1 MIQYAPSRRWNT
13 YDKRENRFCRLRNA
27 HEPKGS
33 CIPSLRGRF
42 CFDMTT
48 YRYKMYDRAKDG
60 RLDALVNRYGI
71 LYNHVVALCRRYYK
85 LFGKTA
91 SKFAVMGHMA
101 KLRKR
106 NKKWREL
113 TQGMDAQAMQNVVE
127 RIDKSYNAF
136 FRWVKNR
143 NSKRFSPPKFKKVR
157 KYKSFTLKQN
167 GYKFD
172 FSRGRVWLKGKWYG
186 YFNSRAIQ
194 GKVKTVTIKRD
205 SVGDFYIYVVTDYV
219 KSEGVPQSGKSV
231 GYDFGMKHF
240 LTDNDGSTIDAPLFM
255 QRHRKGQKK
264 LHRALSRKRKGSRM
278 WNKCKE
284 RLARFNRKVARQRDD
299 FQWKLAREIVKKYDL
314 ICVEDLNMAAMAR
327 FRFGRK
333 VGEYGFA
340 GFVSKLEYLAA
351 VTGKRVVKV
360 GRYYPSSKRCSV
372 CGWKYDG
379 LTLKE
384 REWTCQSCGTHH
396 DRDVNA
402 ARNIL
407 SEGASSVGEG
417 LSKTDSLRKEVAA

>member
-1 MIQYAPSRRWNT
+1 M
-13 YDKRENRFCRLRNA
+13 
-27 HEPKGS
+27 
-33 CIPSLRGRF
+33 
-42 CFDMTT
+42 
-48 YRYKMYDRAKDG
+48 AKDG

-71 LYNHVVALCRRYYK
+71 LYNHVVALYRRYYK
-85 LFGKTA
+85 LFGKSA

-101 KLRKR
+101 KCRKR
-106 NKKWREL
+106 NAKWREL

-127 RIDKSYNAF
+127 RIDKSYKAF

-143 NSKRFSPPKFKKVR
+143 NGKRFSPPKFKKVR
-157 KYKSFTLKQN
+157 KYKSFTLKQC

-172 FSRGRVWLKGKWYG
+172 FAKNKVRICGKWYG
-186 YFNSRAIQ
+186 YFNSMAIK

-219 KSEGVPQSGKSV
+219 KSEVMPQSGKSV

-240 LTDNDGSTIDAPLFM
+240 LTAHDGSTIDAPLFM
-255 QRHRKGQKK
+255 QRHRKEQKK
-264 LHRALSRKRKGSRM
+264 LHRAMSRKKLHSRG
-278 WNKCKE
+278 WWKCKE

-299 FQWKLAREIVKKYDL
+299 FQWKLAREIVKQYDL
-314 ICVEDLNMAAMAR
+314 ICVEDLNIIGMAR

-340 GFVSKLEYLAA
+340 GFVSKLEYLAS
-351 VTGKRVVKV
+351 VMGKKVVKV

-372 CGWKYDG
+372 CGWKYEG

-384 REWTCQSCGTHH
+384 REWTCPSCGTHH

-417 LSKTDSLRKEVAA
+417 SSKTDILRKEVAA

>member
-1 MIQYAPSRRWNT
+1 
-13 YDKRENRFCRLRNA
+13 
-27 HEPKGS
+27 
-33 CIPSLRGRF
+33 
-42 CFDMTT
+42 MTT

-60 RLDALVNRYGI
+60 RLDRLVNRYGI
-71 LYNHVVALCRRYYK
+71 LHNHVVALYRRYYK

-91 SKFAVMGHMA
+91 SANAIKGHMSR
-101 KLRKR
+101 LRKR
-106 NKKWREL
+106 CAKWREL
-113 TQGMDAQAMQNVVE
+113 CDGMDAQAMQNVVE
-127 RIDKSYNAF
+127 RIDLSYKAF

-143 NSKRFSPPKFKKVR
+143 SGKKFSQPKFKKVQ
-157 KYKSFTLKQN
+157 KYKSFTLKQC

-172 FSRGRVWLKGKWYG
+172 FSREKIWLKGKWYG
-186 YFNSRAIQ
+186 YFNSHAIK

-219 KSEGVPQSGKSV
+219 KSEEVPQSGKSV

-240 LTDNDGSTIDAPLFM
+240 LTAHDGSTIDAPLFM
-255 QRHRKGQKK
+255 QRHKKEQRK
-264 LHRALSRKRKGSRM
+264 LHRALSRKKLHSRS
-278 WNKCKE
+278 WWKCKE

-314 ICVEDLNMAAMAR
+314 ICVEDLNLIGMAR

-351 VTGKRVVKV
+351 VMGKKVVKV

-379 LTLKE
+379 LTLKD
-384 REWTCQSCGTHH
+384 REWTCPSCGTHH

-417 LSKTDSLRKEVAA
+417 SSKTDSLRKEVAA